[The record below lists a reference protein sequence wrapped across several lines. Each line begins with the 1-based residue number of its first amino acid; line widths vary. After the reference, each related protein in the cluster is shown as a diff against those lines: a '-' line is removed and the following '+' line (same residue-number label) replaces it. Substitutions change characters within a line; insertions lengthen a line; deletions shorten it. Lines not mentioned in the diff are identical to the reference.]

1 LEGSFTIGTQL
12 KSTSGSQVLSAP
24 FQRQPTFQQGGFF
37 MFTQKVLQEL
47 LRHYSLGQEDCVST
61 ILFQLLNELSEQLD
75 RIELLLEKRQR
86 IEAKQMKDIRRA
98 MLSKLTG
105 QLKHL
110 EETHMGSIT
119 DLTAEVKALKQ
130 TLESTRSKFI
140 GFE

>member
-1 LEGSFTIGTQL
+1 
-12 KSTSGSQVLSAP
+12 
-24 FQRQPTFQQGGFF
+24 

-86 IEAKQMKDIRRA
+86 IEAKQMKDIRLA